1 MKHITHK
8 ENFIFFQ
15 MEISQIK
22 QQLNIQTVLNHYGI
36 KSDKNGMANCPFH
49 NDKKPSLQV
58 YPKSN
63 TYCCFSSN
71 CSAGTGD
78 QIQFI
83 ELKEKQGKHQAI
95 LKAKEMLGVKT
106 ESLNEIFQK
115 LKQNVNK
122 SPRAKQYI
130 ESRNLTL
137 QSLEVGFNA
146 NGYKDLKN
154 CIIFPLKDKFN
165 NVVSLYGRNLS
176 KGHYYTVNRK
186 GLYPKYPPAETRK
199 LILTES
205 IIDAVTLLQQKEI
218 TAEYEVLALY
228 GTNGFTQEH
237 TEAIKGLKHLAEI
250 ILFFDGDEAGEK
262 AVAKYNKELSINNCQ
277 ISIITTPKGEDVNS
291 LLDGHTPSVLLDLL
305 NNRKSCLNG
314 AENKQLDL
322 EEMIQEVESESS
334 FNIKNSE
341 LNTSNPDYITYQKGA
356 LKCVLLGG
364 ISIQQIDRLRVTL
377 LLERVPKLSPLH
389 SIRQSGLDLYND
401 SFVEK
406 FGRTAAEKLEIGT
419 SEIRLIIAELIE
431 ALEKYRLQRI
441 AADRKETPKDRILTQ
456 EQKEAALKYLKAP
469 NLLKRTNAD
478 IGKSGMIGEEV
489 NRLLMYL
496 VFTSR
501 LRENPLNIICLGASG
516 TGKTHL
522 QEKVAE
528 LIPENDII
536 DATALSD
543 NALYYFDRTALKHKL
558 IVIEDMD
565 GAENVLYQLR
575 ELMSKKKLSKQVV
588 IKDSKGNIRTIQT
601 QTEGPICV
609 TGTTTQERIYE
620 DNANRSLLLYL
631 DGSKKHQEKI
641 MDYQR
646 SLSAGKINSVL
657 EKETKELFKDMQSL
671 LLPVA
676 VRNPYAEQL
685 KIPQEVF
692 KPLRSNAHYLQF
704 IECITF
710 YHQYQREVKTN
721 KQTGEQYIETNLE
734 DIASANALLK
744 DVLLAKSDELSGAC
758 RKFFE
763 TLKGY
768 LKRESKQGFYAK
780 DIRGN
785 LRLNPKTLSRYLF
798 DLQRYNYV
806 KIVGGDKFRKGYE
819 YEIVNYEEFNNLEN
833 NIKTALDKALE
844 KIKKNN

>member
-1 MKHITHK
+1 
-8 ENFIFFQ
+8 
-15 MEISQIK
+15 MEIKDIK
-22 QQLNIQTVLNHYGI
+22 QQLNIQTVLNHYGV
-36 KSDKNGMANCPFH
+36 KADKNGMANCPFH
-49 NDKKPSLQV
+49 SDKTPSFQI

-95 LKAKEMLGVKT
+95 LKAKELLGVK
-106 ESLNEIFQK
+106 EPSLNEIFSK

-130 ESRNLTL
+130 ESRNLRL
-137 QSLEVGFNA
+137 QNLEVGFNA

-165 NVVSLYGRNLS
+165 NVVSLYGRSLN
-176 KGHYYTVNRK
+176 KGHYYTENRK
-186 GLYPKYPPAETRK
+186 GLFPKYPPAETRK

-237 TEAIKGLKHLAEI
+237 TEAIKELNHLKEI

-262 AVAKYNKELSINNCQ
+262 AIAKYSKELSINNCQ
-277 ISIITTPKGEDVNS
+277 ISIIETPKGEDVNS
-291 LLDGHTPSVLLDLL
+291 LLDGHSSEIFTELL
-305 NNRKSCLNG
+305 NSRKNG
-314 AENKQLDL
+314 STKRQLKIEEAKPIQNDSIKTIDEQEEAKEENQLPA
-322 EEMIQEVESESS
+322 VAHR
-334 FNIKNSE
+334 
-341 LNTSNPDYITYQKGA
+341 LNTENPDYITYEKGD

-431 ALEKYRLQRI
+431 ALEKYRLSQIESKREVKPQFRI
-441 AADRKETPKDRILTQ
+441 LNKQQKET
-456 EQKEAALKYLKAP
+456 ALKYLKAP

-543 NALYYFDRTALKHKL
+543 NALYYFERTALKHKL

-588 IKDSKGNIRTIQT
+588 IKDSKGNMRTIQT

-631 DGSKKHQEKI
+631 DGSKQHQEKI

-646 SLSAGKINSVL
+646 RASAGIINHQ
-657 EKETKELFKDMQSL
+657 EEEGIKNLFKDMQSL
-671 LLPVA
+671 LKPIRIV
-676 VRNPYAEQL
+676 NPYATQL

-710 YHQYQREVKTN
+710 YHQWQRHKHKDKN
-721 KQTGEQYIETNLE
+721 TGEDYIKTTLE
-734 DIASANALLK
+734 DIAAANALLK
-744 DVLLAKSDELSGAC
+744 DVLLDKADELSGAC

-763 TLKGY
+763 VLKHH
-768 LKRESKQGFYAK
+768 LKQEKKQSFYAK
-780 DIRGN
+780 DIRAN
-785 LRLNPKTLSRYLF
+785 LRLNPKTLSRYLY

-833 NIKTALDKALE
+833 NIKTALDEALD